1 MKAML
6 IIVAVCAAVLVYRFS
21 EMLKAR
27 HAVKMDD
34 SIPAKYRNL
43 DD

>member
-6 IIVAVCAAVLVYRFS
+6 IIVAVCAAALVYRFS

-27 HAVKMDD
+27 HAAKMDD
-34 SIPAKYRNL
+34 SILARYKDF